1 MKKAVFGGKFDPVH
15 TRDLDIVRR
24 AVPRFDEI
32 VVAVYEPP
40 ATIFT
45 IDERVQMFKEAV
57 KDLPHVQVQPFS
69 SLIVDF
75 ARSHGAKIIVRS
87 MRGMTDFEYEADMS
101 LMNRRMAPEIESL
114 FLMSTL
120 ENLFIRSSRI
130 REVAPLGYD
139 VSDLVPPNV
148 AKALRQKF
156 GR

>member
-15 TRDLDIVRR
+15 NGHLDIVRR
-24 AVPRFDEI
+24 SIALFDEL

-57 KDLPHVQVQPFS
+57 KDMPHVKVQPFS

-75 ARSHGAKIIVRS
+75 ARAHGAKIIVRS

-148 AKALRQKF
+148 AKALREKF

>member
-15 TRDLDIVRR
+15 NGHLDIVRR
-24 AVPRFDEI
+24 SIALFDEL

-75 ARSHGAKIIVRS
+75 ARAHGAKIIVRS

>member
-1 MKKAVFGGKFDPVH
+1 LKKAVFGGKFDPVH
-15 TRDLDIVRR
+15 NGHLDIVRR
-24 AVPRFDEI
+24 SIALFDEL

-75 ARSHGAKIIVRS
+75 ARAHGAKIIVRS